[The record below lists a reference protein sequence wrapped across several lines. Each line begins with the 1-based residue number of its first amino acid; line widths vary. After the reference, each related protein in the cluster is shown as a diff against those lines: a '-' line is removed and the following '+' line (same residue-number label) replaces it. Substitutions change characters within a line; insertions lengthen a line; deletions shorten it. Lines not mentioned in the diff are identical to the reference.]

1 MASSSQP
8 RILAF
13 KATAAMTKYK
23 CVKPG
28 ADDDHVQVASAG
40 TDKCIGIAQSQP
52 TAAEDPMEVAINGGG
67 GKALLGSG
75 GAAFGD
81 KLVSDA
87 NGALVVSTSAND
99 RIVAIAMQTG
109 VENDVIGVEVALSN
123 L

>member
-1 MASSSQP
+1 MASSSAP
-8 RILAF
+8 RILKF
-13 KATAAMTKYK
+13 KAAAAITKFRA
-23 CVKPG
+23 VKPG
-28 ADDDHVQVASAG
+28 ADDDHVAVASAG
-40 TDKCIGIAQSQP
+40 SDKCIGIVQNTA
-52 TAAEDPMEVAINGGG
+52 TAAEDPLEVAINGGG
-67 GKALLGSG
+67 AKALLGSG

-99 RIVAIAMQTG
+99 RVIAIAMGTG